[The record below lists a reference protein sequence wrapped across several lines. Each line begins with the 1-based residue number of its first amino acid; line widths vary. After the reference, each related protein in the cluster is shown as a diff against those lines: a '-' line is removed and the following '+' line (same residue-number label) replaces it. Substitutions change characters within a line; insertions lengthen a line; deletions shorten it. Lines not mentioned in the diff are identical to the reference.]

1 MDEKLDFKF
10 SKYDLN
16 FLIRLKIYE
25 FRKQNIDNINEQQI
39 KSYLFDYK
47 WKKKKSIPM
56 CELVNDIMSLEFSE
70 LFDYLSVPDDIYNLE
85 GAVLPTVFYIENN
98 TVVGALSAPVDEQE
112 MIYASGIFFG
122 EDSIARLN

>member
-25 FRKQNIDNINEQQI
+25 FRKQNIDNINEQKI

-70 LFDYLSVPDDIYNLE
+70 LFDYLSVQ
-85 GAVLPTVFYIENN
+85 AVKEAN
-98 TVVGALSAPVDEQE
+98 TLDLSNFKDL
-112 MIYASGIFFG
+112 ISK
-122 EDSIARLN
+122 

>member
-39 KSYLFDYK
+39 NSYLFDYK

-70 LFDYLSVPDDIYNLE
+70 LFDYLSVQ
-85 GAVLPTVFYIENN
+85 AVKEAN
-98 TVVGALSAPVDEQE
+98 TLDLSNFKDL
-112 MIYASGIFFG
+112 ISK
-122 EDSIARLN
+122 

>member
-47 WKKKKSIPM
+47 
-56 CELVNDIMSLEFSE
+56 
-70 LFDYLSVPDDIYNLE
+70 
-85 GAVLPTVFYIENN
+85 
-98 TVVGALSAPVDEQE
+98 
-112 MIYASGIFFG
+112 
-122 EDSIARLN
+122 